1 MHTFVDR
8 FEKRQSPKLEITLA
22 NLARTIVLK
31 IFMHSSVKQIKQL
44 EGCSADAIPEEVFNS
59 TEPLLMKGLVTS
71 WPLVQAGNQSA
82 LAAADYIR
90 GFDRGSPLTVYQGDP
105 DIDGRIFYNEE
116 FTGFNFERTRQPLGQ
131 VLDKIFDVLAE
142 TTAPTYYV
150 GSTMV
155 DHWLPGFR
163 TENDINLG
171 DRESLNSI
179 WLGNRSRIA
188 AHYDFPN
195 NIACSVVGR
204 RRVTLFP
211 PEQAKNLYVGPLEFT
226 PSGQPISLVDSCQPD
241 FINFPKYQAAL
252 DSSFSVELEAGDA
265 VFIPSMW
272 WHHIEALESFNVL
285 VNYWWRSTPAY
296 LGSPLNALHH
306 TVMSLRDLPLKQR
319 AVWKEIFNQYVFD
332 DDQHAF
338 DHIPKH
344 ARGILSG
351 VDESSA
357 SAIRA
362 QLVKFL
368 K

>member
-1 MHTFVDR
+1 
-8 FEKRQSPKLEITLA
+8 
-22 NLARTIVLK
+22 
-31 IFMHSSVKQIKQL
+31 MHSSGKQIEQL
-44 EGCSADAIPEEVFNS
+44 ENCSANAIPEEVFTS
-59 TEPLLMKGLVTS
+59 TKPLLLKGLVTD
-71 WPLVQAGNQSA
+71 WPLVQAGKQSA
-82 LAAADYIR
+82 RAAADYIR
-90 GFDRGSPLTVYQGDP
+90 AFDCGTPLTVYQADAN
-105 DIDGRIFYNEE
+105 IDGRIFYNEE
-116 FTGFNFERTRQPLGQ
+116 FTGFNFERARQPLAQ
-131 VLDKIFDVLAE
+131 VLDSIFEVMDE
-142 TTAPTYYV
+142 TPAPTYYV

-163 TENDINLG
+163 AENDINLG
-171 DRESLNSI
+171 QREKLTSI

-211 PEQAKNLYVGPLEFT
+211 PDQADNLYVGPLEFT
-226 PSGQPISLVDSCQPD
+226 PSGQPISLVDSSAPD
-241 FINFPKYQAAL
+241 FSKFPKYQTAL
-252 DSSFSVELEAGDA
+252 DASFSLELEPGDA

-272 WHHIEALESFNVL
+272 WHHIESLESFNVL

-306 TVMSLRDLPLKQR
+306 TVMSLRDLPPEQR
-319 AVWKEIFNQYVFD
+319 AVWKEIFNQYVFN

-338 DHIPKH
+338 DHIPEH

>member
-1 MHTFVDR
+1 MPSR
-8 FEKRQSPKLEITLA
+8 IALEKLIPTLTMPTSMNQIERLE
-22 NLARTIVLK
+22 N
-31 IFMHSSVKQIKQL
+31 
-44 EGCSADAIPEEVFNS
+44 CSANSIPEEVFTS
-59 TEPLLMKGLVTS
+59 TEPLILKGLVAS
-71 WPLVQAGNQSA
+71 WPLVHAGNESA
-82 LAAADYIR
+82 LAAAHYIR
-90 GFDRGSPLTVYQGDP
+90 SFDRGVPLTVYQGDP

-131 VLDKIFDVLAE
+131 VLDKIFDVMGQAV
-142 TTAPTYYV
+142 APTYYV

-163 TENDINLG
+163 AENDINLG
-171 DRESLNSI
+171 ERENLTSI

-211 PEQAKNLYVGPLEFT
+211 PQQASNLYVGPLEFT
-226 PSGQPISLVDSCQPD
+226 PSGQPISLVDSSQPD
-241 FINFPKYQAAL
+241 FTRFPKYQAAL
-252 DSSFSVELEAGDA
+252 DASFSVELEPGDA

-306 TVMSLRDLPLKQR
+306 AVMSLRDLPREQR
-319 AVWKEIFNQYVFD
+319 AVWKEIFDRYVFND
-332 DDQHAF
+332 DEHAF
-338 DHIPKH
+338 DHIPIH

-357 SAIRA
+357 NAIRA
-362 QLVKFL
+362 QLLKFL